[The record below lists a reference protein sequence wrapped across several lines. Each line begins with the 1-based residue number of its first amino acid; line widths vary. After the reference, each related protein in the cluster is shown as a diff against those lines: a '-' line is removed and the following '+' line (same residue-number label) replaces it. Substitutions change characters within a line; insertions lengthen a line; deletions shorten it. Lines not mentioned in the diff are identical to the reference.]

1 MWKIFTRK
9 NINKGSMAKSTIE
22 TKGLDPKKFQA
33 TAYPILFA
41 IAFAHFINDLLQII
55 IPSIYPLLKE
65 NYTLSFTQVGF
76 ITFVYQVMASLLQ
89 PVVGFYTDKRPQPY
103 ALAIGMCFT
112 LGGLAML
119 AFASSYALILLSVG
133 LVGIGSSIF
142 HPEAS
147 RVAYLASGGKSGLAQ
162 SIFQV
167 GGNSGTAIGP
177 LLVILLVIP
186 YGQTHILWF
195 LLLALLGIFVL
206 SQIAR
211 WYKKHLIF
219 RKANKIK
226 VLEYPPRLSKKQVKG
241 AIGILLVLIF
251 SKYIYM
257 TSISSYFTFY
267 LIDKFG
273 VSIPESQFYLFLF
286 FGSVALG
293 TFLGGPLGDRFGRKY
308 VIWFSILG
316 SAPFA
321 LLLPYVDLFWTG
333 TLVIMVGLV
342 LSSAFSAILVF
353 AQELLPGKV
362 GMISGLF
369 FGFAFGIAGLG
380 SAALGYLADH
390 TSITFVYKLCSFL
403 PLIGIMAFLLP
414 NIKSRSGIT
423 SGDK

>member
-1 MWKIFTRK
+1 MNTQA
-9 NINKGSMAKSTIE
+9 NPLKSEDSKVLHKTV
-22 TKGLDPKKFQA
+22 
-33 TAYPILFA
+33 YPILFA
-41 IAFAHFINDLLQII
+41 IAFSHLLNDLLQIV

-65 NYTLSFTQVGF
+65 NYSLSFTQIGF
-76 ITFVYQVMASLLQ
+76 ITFVYQVTASLLQ
-89 PVVGFYTDKRPQPY
+89 PVVGFQTDKKPMPY
-103 ALAIGMCFT
+103 SLAFGMCFT
-112 LGGLAML
+112 MLGLILL
-119 AFASSYALILLSVG
+119 AFAHNYAVILFAVG

-147 RVAYLASGGKSGLAQ
+147 RVAYLASGGKRGMAQ
-162 SIFQV
+162 AIFQV

-177 LLVILLVIP
+177 LLVIFLVIP
-186 YGQTHILWF
+186 YGQAHILWF
-195 LLLALLGIFVL
+195 LIVAVLAIAVLLY
-206 SQIAR
+206 IAK
-211 WYKKHLIF
+211 WYQKHLIF
-219 RKANKIK
+219 RKENKIK
-226 VLEYPPRLSKKQVKG
+226 TLEYPPRLRKKQVKG

-273 VSIPESQFYLFLF
+273 LTIPESQFYLFLF

-333 TLVIMVGLV
+333 ALVVMVGLI

-380 SAALGYLADH
+380 SAFLGFLADK
-390 TSITFVYKLCSFL
+390 TSIEFVYQLCSFL
-403 PLIGIMAFLLP
+403 PLIGGVAYYLP
-414 NIKSRSGIT
+414 NLRSKT
-423 SGDK
+423 VEN

>member
-1 MWKIFTRK
+1 MSNPVTNVNTIDGKIVQKTV
-9 NINKGSMAKSTIE
+9 
-22 TKGLDPKKFQA
+22 
-33 TAYPILFA
+33 YPILFA
-41 IAFAHFINDLLQII
+41 IAFSHFLNDLLQIV
-55 IPSIYPLLKE
+55 IPSIYPMLKE
-65 NYTLSFTQVGF
+65 SYSLSFTQIGF
-76 ITFVYQVMASLLQ
+76 ITFVYQMTASLLQ
-89 PVVGFYTDKRPQPY
+89 PVVGFQTDKRPMPY
-103 ALAIGMCFT
+103 SLAIGMCFT
-112 LGGLAML
+112 MTGLLLL
-119 AFASSYALILLSVG
+119 AFATSYVVILISVG
-133 LVGIGSSIF
+133 FVGLGSSIF

-147 RVAYLASGGKSGLAQ
+147 RVAYLASGGKRGLAQ

-177 LLVILLVIP
+177 LLVILIVIP

-195 LLLALLGIFVL
+195 LLLALLGIIVL
-206 SQIAR
+206 TQIAH
-211 WYKKHLIF
+211 WYQKHLVF

-226 VLEYPPRLSKKQVKG
+226 VLEYPPRLRKKQVKG

-267 LIDKFG
+267 LIEKFG
-273 VSIPESQFYLFLF
+273 LSIPESQFYLFLF
-286 FGSVALG
+286 FGSVAIG

-321 LLLPYVDLFWTG
+321 LLLPYVNLFWTG
-333 TLVIMVGLV
+333 ALVVMVGLV

-380 SAALGYLADH
+380 SALLGYLADH
-390 TSITFVYKLCSFL
+390 TSIEFVYRMCSFL
-403 PLIGIMAFLLP
+403 PLIGGVAYFLP
-414 NIKSRSGIT
+414 NLRSKSV
-423 SGDK
+423 KMK

>member
-1 MWKIFTRK
+1 M
-9 NINKGSMAKSTIE
+9 NKQVIE
-22 TKGLDPKKFQA
+22 ASPAELKKFQ
-33 TAYPILFA
+33 TTVYPILFT
-41 IAFAHFINDLLQII
+41 IAFAHLLNDLMQII

-65 NYTLSFTQVGF
+65 NYALSFTQIGF

-89 PVVGFYTDKRPQPY
+89 PVVGHYTDKKPQPY
-103 ALAIGMCFT
+103 SLAFGMCFT
-112 LGGLAML
+112 LSGLALL
-119 AFASSYALILLSVG
+119 AFASSYAVILISVG

-147 RVAYLASGGKSGLAQ
+147 RVAYLASGGKRGLAQ

-177 LLVILLVIP
+177 LLVILIVLP
-186 YGQTHILWF
+186 YGQAYVLWF
-195 LLLALLGIFVL
+195 LLLAVIGISVLLWV
-206 SQIAR
+206 AK
-211 WYKKHLIF
+211 WYQKHLEL

-226 VLEYPPRLSKKQVKG
+226 ITDYPPRLRKRQVQG
-241 AIGILLVLIF
+241 ALGVLLILIF

-273 VSIPESQFYLFLF
+273 VTIRESQFYLFLF

-293 TFLGGPLGDRFGRKY
+293 TLLGGPIGDRFGRKY

-321 LLLPYVDLFWTG
+321 LLLPYVGLFGTG
-333 TLVIMVGLV
+333 VLAVIIGLV

-353 AQELLPGKV
+353 GQELLPGKV
-362 GMISGLF
+362 GMISGMF

-380 SAALGYLADH
+380 SAVLGYLADQ
-390 TSITFVYKLCSFL
+390 TSIEFVYHLCSYL
-403 PLIGIMAFLLP
+403 PLLGAVAYFLP
-414 NIKSRSGIT
+414 NIKSHSNRNS
-423 SGDK
+423 K